1 MDTTASSREPASR
14 DAEPDQLHDAQRARG
29 DLNSSIQHD
38 RASHCRLE
46 DDAPGD
52 GAQGVG
58 AGGKDN
64 AADGCVGEC
73 TGQASAVA
81 HHRGPRRIRRRRGRR
96 WQERRRRQKHL
107 TRAAVRAVGAIG
119 ARLVLGASAAVV
131 ALAVGGVVARVSAH
145 CLCAGE
151 AHHHGDE
158 DDAGV
163 PRRGP
168 KAAHRAAPRRESA
181 RTRGDDPDAMMPM
194 EPLVATG
201 GGCRGSEPV
210 QTTLPAAGAHETQ
223 RGGAAVRGLLSRVFP
238 EPPR

>member
-1 MDTTASSREPASR
+1 MDTTAFSREPASR
-14 DAEPDQLHDAQRARG
+14 DAEPDQLHDAQRARV
-29 DLNSSIQHD
+29 DMNSSIQHD
-38 RASHCRLE
+38 RGSHCRLE

-81 HHRGPRRIRRRRGRR
+81 HHRGPRRIRRRRGLR

-119 ARLVLGASAAVV
+119 RRVLGASARRVLGASAAVV

-168 KAAHRAAPRRESA
+168 KAARRAAPRRESA
-181 RTRGDDPDAMMPM
+181 RT
-194 EPLVATG
+194 
-201 GGCRGSEPV
+201 
-210 QTTLPAAGAHETQ
+210 
-223 RGGAAVRGLLSRVFP
+223 
-238 EPPR
+238 